1 MKNKRL
7 LKISLAILMG
17 VILGGGSF
25 YLLLNLWA
33 RADLGGFTP
42 DSATST
48 TMHVIQRRILHYA
61 IQYNKLPQSVDELPM
76 LEGFY
81 NTNTDYWGNK
91 ILIQID
97 GTTVTL
103 ISYGKDARPGG
114 TGANL
119 DLIASFEAKTSPGI
133 WVNENDAE
141 WTKRPEIRWD
151 KSEYK

>member
-1 MKNKRL
+1 M
-7 LKISLAILMG
+7 IA
-17 VILGGGSF
+17 VILGGGSV

-33 RADLGGFTP
+33 RADLGVFTP

-48 TMHVIQRRILHYA
+48 TMHVIQRRTLHYA
-61 IQYNKLPQSVDELPM
+61 KQHNKLPQSVDELPI

-103 ISYGKDARPGG
+103 ISYGKDAKPGG

-119 DLIASFEAKTSPGI
+119 DLIASFEAKTSAGA
-133 WVNENDAE
+133 WVNENE
-141 WTKRPEIRWD
+141 TMWKKRPEIRWD
-151 KSEYK
+151 KAEYK